1 MLGTDG
7 EESYR
12 QIKIQR
18 RANMG
23 KDEDEVTLSITRW

>member
-23 KDEDEVTLSITRW
+23 KDEDAGTFSVTRW

>member
-18 RANMG
+18 RANLLDLRR
-23 KDEDEVTLSITRW
+23 KTEVRSTME

>member
-12 QIKIQR
+12 QIKIQS

>member
-1 MLGTDG
+1 MLGTYG
-7 EESYR
+7 KENYR

-23 KDEDEVTLSITRW
+23 KDEDAGTFSNTRW